1 MTLTKVNICVRMR
14 PSLKIF
20 WTLKGI
26 NFCSRAIP
34 NLSNKSLN
42 LTPFSRRMRFVS
54 NNYFNISKLSRVL
67 NLGNRTLSSRDQA
80 ILNLGQELKVV
91 LIKPRGRM
99 RKIFRRLRLKK
110 MKLN

>member
-34 NLSNKSLN
+34 NLSNKSHSLIH
-42 LTPFSRRMRFVS
+42 FSRRMRLVS
-54 NNYFNISKLSRVL
+54 NNYFNISKLSQAL

-80 ILNLGQELKVV
+80 ILNLRQELKVV
-91 LIKPRGRM
+91 LIKSRGRM
-99 RKIFRRLRLKK
+99 RKILRRLRLRK